1 MNVGGTMIEFKEFDS
16 SKIEEVKKIF
26 KKESWNSYLN
36 DDNKLIRAFDKSLY
50 ILGAFDG
57 EKLVGLIR
65 CVGDG
70 EHVLVVQDLIVD
82 KEYQKQGIGTHL
94 FKTIMDKYSEVR
106 MFMVITDIED
116 KVDNKF
122 YQSFKLKKLA
132 EKCMVGYIR

>member
-57 EKLVGLIR
+57 K
-65 CVGDG
+65 
-70 EHVLVVQDLIVD
+70 
-82 KEYQKQGIGTHL
+82 
-94 FKTIMDKYSEVR
+94 
-106 MFMVITDIED
+106 
-116 KVDNKF
+116 N
-122 YQSFKLKKLA
+122 
-132 EKCMVGYIR
+132 

>member
-1 MNVGGTMIEFKEFDS
+1 MIEFKEFDS

-82 KEYQKQGIGTHL
+82 KEYQKKGIGTDL
-94 FKTIMDKYSEVR
+94 FKTIMDKYSEIR

-122 YQSFKLKKLA
+122 YQSFNMKKLA

>member
-1 MNVGGTMIEFKEFDS
+1 MIEFKEFDS

-82 KEYQKQGIGTHL
+82 KEYQKKGIGTDL
-94 FKTIMDKYSEVR
+94 FKTIMDKYSEIR